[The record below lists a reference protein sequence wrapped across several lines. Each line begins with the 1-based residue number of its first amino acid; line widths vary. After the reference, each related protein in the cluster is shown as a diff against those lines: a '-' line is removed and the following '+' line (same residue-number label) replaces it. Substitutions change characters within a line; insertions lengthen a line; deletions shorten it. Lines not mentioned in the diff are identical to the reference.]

1 MPIPPRSGHLLG
13 IIIPQK
19 SQRSNSKFVEDQWNA
34 SHDSLVHVCSL
45 SPSSFGK
52 KSTFFG
58 ITILIF
64 FACPLR
70 HGRVMTGYYVT
81 LKYQAKPRT
90 IAWEV
95 FATFKVTRFYLIKQ
109 NNWTSGTY
117 SIEISTW
124 SYENRVS
131 KHFVIFPNFPCL
143 TTCLSCCL
151 LMSFFFACLA
161 VRELWRSGCRQNYYL
176 IYLLIADKK
185 VTKFVYNVS
194 FSLLSIPCEILAFTG
209 QWKK

>member
-19 SQRSNSKFVEDQWNA
+19 SQRSNSKFVKDQWNA

-52 KSTFFG
+52 KNTFPR

-70 HGRVMTGYYVT
+70 HCRVMTGYYVT

-151 LMSFFFACLA
+151 LMSFFF
-161 VRELWRSGCRQNYYL
+161 
-176 IYLLIADKK
+176 LLVLRLGNCEEVDVDRI
-185 VTKFVYNVS
+185 TI
-194 FSLLSIPCEILAFTG
+194 LSSYRR
-209 QWKK
+209 